1 MTTTIFSGTTEY
13 HFTEEVMVEIEY
25 DAEVEY
31 EKVEGSF
38 SKDAA
43 SDWDYRG
50 YEDVRVDQFKIT
62 KAILFIDGE
71 EIREWNNEDHESLLT
86 QLSVDDEIQDCVC
99 DHVEANFLEG
109 L

>member
-43 SDWDYRG
+43 
-50 YEDVRVDQFKIT
+50 
-62 KAILFIDGE
+62 
-71 EIREWNNEDHESLLT
+71 
-86 QLSVDDEIQDCVC
+86 
-99 DHVEANFLEG
+99 
-109 L
+109 